1 MPLTLLGLS
10 HQTAPVE
17 VRERL
22 NFSPAELPGALENL
36 VGQPGILEG
45 LIFSTCNRVE
55 VVARGDEGADL
66 PRLLADFLAAQR
78 RMNRSDFDRF
88 LYVHQGREAVRHLMR
103 VAASLD
109 SMVVGEAQ
117 ILGQVKEA
125 FATARTAGAAGGVLE
140 FVLNRVLAVAKKTRT
155 ETGIGTA
162 AVSVSSAAVEL
173 GRKIFGSLEN
183 RTVFLL
189 GSGEM
194 SELTARHLREN
205 GAQAVFIAHRS
216 HERAQ
221 QLARVLAARL
231 IRFDELPEHIA
242 SADIVIASTTAPHYI
257 LHKDQVAN
265 FLAQRK
271 NRPMFFI
278 DISVPRNLDPA
289 INDLDN
295 VFLYDIDDLQHVVEA
310 NLRERRREA
319 LRAEEIIE
327 RETDILLSRLKML
340 ELGPTIAALQEKL
353 HSIRANEWGKTR
365 RRLRDLTPEEAQA
378 IEEMSR
384 ATVNKILHLPIS
396 QLKELARQPDG
407 LKLIEFL
414 RRTFQLKD

>member
-1 MPLTLLGLS
+1 MPLTVVGLN

-22 NFSPAELPGALENL
+22 NFSPAELPGALQNL
-36 VGQPGILEG
+36 VAQPGVIEG

-55 VVARGDEGADL
+55 VVARGEEGANL
-66 PRLLADFLAAQR
+66 PPLLADFLAAQR
-78 RMNRSDFDRF
+78 GLDRSDFERF
-88 LYVHQGREAVRHLMR
+88 LYVHRGREAVRHLMR

-117 ILGQVKEA
+117 VLGQVKEA
-125 FATARTAGAAGGVLE
+125 FAAARTAGAAGGVLE
-140 FVLNRVLAVAKKTRT
+140 FVLNRVLAVAKRIRT

-162 AVSVSSAAVEL
+162 AVSVSSVAVEL
-173 GRKIFGSLEN
+173 ARKIFGSLEN

-205 GAQAVFIAHRS
+205 GARAVFVAHRS

-221 QLARVLAARL
+221 QLARALDARL
-231 IRFDELPEHIA
+231 IRFDELADHIA
-242 SADIVIASTTAPHYI
+242 AADIVIASTTAPHYI
-257 LHKDQVAN
+257 LHQDQVAN
-265 FLAQRK
+265 LLAQRK

-295 VFLYDIDDLQHVVEA
+295 VFLYDIDDLQHVVDA
-310 NLRERRREA
+310 NLRQRQREA
-319 LRAEEIIE
+319 HRAEEIIE
-327 RETDILLSRLKML
+327 RETDVLLSRLKTL

-353 HSIRANEWGKTR
+353 HSIRASEWEKTR
-365 RRLRDLTPEEAQA
+365 HRLRDLTPEQAQI